1 MTADPSSADTTR
13 TTPPT
18 SELTFVSRYAFDVTV
33 AGTVT
38 VDIAGPVRTT
48 TALILARSTAS
59 GVSVTSTA
67 SSLVPRAAASFPP
80 PGPAIPDMASGDPA
94 LREETPAVR

>member
-38 VDIAGPVRTT
+38 VDIAGPTRTT
-48 TALILARSTAS
+48 AVLILARSTAS

-67 SSLVPRAAASFPP
+67 SSLVSRAATSCPP
-80 PGPAIPDMASGDPA
+80 PGPAIRGIASGDSTS
-94 LREETPAVR
+94 RDETPGAR